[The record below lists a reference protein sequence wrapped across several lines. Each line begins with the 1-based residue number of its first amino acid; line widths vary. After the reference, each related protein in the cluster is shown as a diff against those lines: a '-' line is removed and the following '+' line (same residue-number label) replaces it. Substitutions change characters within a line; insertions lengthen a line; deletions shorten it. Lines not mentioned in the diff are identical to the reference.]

1 MDVKAFENR
10 RWSGEDQA
18 IQFRHRAALDLVPRG
33 TVLDLGSGDGLL
45 LSLLWKKKAI
55 TGKGLDLSEEGVKKA
70 NAKGL
75 DTRVY
80 DFGLNKLPFAE
91 GSFDTVTL
99 LDILEHLYDPGSVLK
114 EAARVA
120 KKNVVV
126 GVPNFSSLPA
136 RLQVLLGRIP
146 ENNQPKKGHVYWFNK
161 KALEKIA
168 ADAGL
173 RLVELHTNTL
183 FERVPVVGTITR
195 LKARFWPSLFALSF
209 VAKFEKRGN

>member
-18 IQFRHRAALDLVPRG
+18 IQFRHRAAVRLVG
-33 TVLDLGSGDGLL
+33 KGSVLDLGSGDGLL
-45 LSLLWKKKAI
+45 LTLLRDKGVL
-55 TGKGLDLSEEGVKKA
+55 GKGLDLSEEGVRKA

-80 DFGLNKLPFAE
+80 DFGLNKLPFGE
-91 GSFDTVTL
+91 GSYDSVVA
-99 LDILEHLYDPGSVLK
+99 LDILEHLYDPGSVMK

-120 KKNVVV
+120 KKAVVI

-136 RLQVLLGRIP
+136 RIQVAFGRVP

-161 KALEKIA
+161 RVLMRLA

-173 RLVELHTNTL
+173 SIVLLETNTI
-183 FERVPVVGTITR
+183 FERVPVLGSATR
-195 LKARFWPSLFALSF
+195 LAAALWPSLFALSF
-209 VAKFEKRGN
+209 VAKFEK